1 MWTNAHHSRRHGKQ
15 SSVHVEPHDLITILL
30 LVLLEGILS
39 ADNALVLAVLVLPLP
54 PREQRKA
61 LQYGIIG
68 AFVLRTL
75 ACIFAAA
82 LIQIHWMKLVG
93 GLYLLHLAYK
103 HFFTRPDE
111 EHTGP
116 ARVGTILGLS
126 AFWSTVARVEMTDL
140 VFAIDSILMAVGMS
154 QKLWVIITGG
164 ILGIIA
170 IRLLTGQLLTIIK
183 RYPALIDGAY
193 IIISWIGIKL
203 TVEYLHGIHVLPFEI
218 PKAVSLTVVVLLFG
232 ASYFYARARPN
243 SDPEITEAAEDA
255 EELLK

>member
-1 MWTNAHHSRRHGKQ
+1 
-15 SSVHVEPHDLITILL
+15 VELSDLITILL

-61 LQYGIIG
+61 LRYGILG
-68 AFVLRTL
+68 AFALRTL
-75 ACIFAAA
+75 ACFFAVA
-82 LIQIHWMKLVG
+82 LIRIHWMKLLG
-93 GLYLLHLAYK
+93 GAYLLYLAYR
-103 HFFTRPDE
+103 HFFSRSDE
-111 EHTGP
+111 PHGAP
-116 ARVGTILGLS
+116 ARAGTILGLS
-126 AFWSTVARVEMTDL
+126 AFWSTVVKVELTDL

-154 QKLWVIITGG
+154 KKLWVIITGG

-170 IRLLTGQLLTIIK
+170 IRMLTGQLLTVIK

-203 TVEYLHGIHVLPFEI
+203 TVEYLHGIRAIPFEI
-218 PKAVSLTVVVLLFG
+218 PKAISLTIVVLLFG
-232 ASYFYARARPN
+232 ASYLYARARPN
-243 SDPEITEAAEDA
+243 SDPEITDAAEDA